1 MSRFTPQ
8 ELICPDHDQVMSY
21 SGIRPI
27 FVEIET
33 VDRHGKKQIKY
44 MTQDCFFWKCPN
56 CNMQQCKEKKK
67 TDDLSLA
74 MPLCYVCNSVR
85 TYSKICNEC
94 RDNKIE

>member
-33 VDRHGKKQIKY
+33 TDQNGKKQLKY
-44 MTQDCFFWKCPN
+44 VTKDCFFWKCPN
-56 CNMQQCKEKKK
+56 CNIQQCKERKK
-67 TDDLSLA
+67 TDDSSVA
-74 MPLCYVCNSVR
+74 MPLCKICNSVR
-85 TYSKICNEC
+85 TYRTICHEC
-94 RDNKIE
+94 RENEIE